1 MSRLKLVPF
10 VLALAASLVV
20 ASAASAKGGGGGG
33 GGGGTTTCVQI
44 RDFSV
49 TAGVDASG
57 APTYTTSYVVD
68 NNCVDER
75 MSSAALGYTNL
86 TTGFVGRA
94 VTMLSYG
101 TNTLS
106 RTAPGVAGQTLA
118 ITLTVYAPN
127 GKIGGTST
135 QTVTFPAA

>member
-1 MSRLKLVPF
+1 MSKLKLVPF
-10 VLALAASLVV
+10 VLALAATLAV
-20 ASAASAKGGGGGG
+20 ATTASAKGG

-49 TAGVDASG
+49 ATGVDESG

-68 NNCVDER
+68 NNCVDEL
-75 MSSAALGYTNL
+75 MSSAALDYRNL

-101 TNTLS
+101 VNTFS
-106 RTAPGVAGQTLA
+106 RTAPGVAGQTLQ

-127 GKIGGTST
+127 GKVGGTAT
-135 QTVTFPAA
+135 QTVSF

>member
-1 MSRLKLVPF
+1 MSKLKLVPF
-10 VLALAASLVV
+10 VLALAATLAVATT
-20 ASAASAKGGGGGG
+20 ASARGGDGG

-49 TAGVDASG
+49 TTGVDDAG
-57 APTYTTSYVVD
+57 APTYTTSYVVE
-68 NNCVDER
+68 NGCVDER
-75 MSSAALGYTNL
+75 MSSAALDYRNL

-101 TNTLS
+101 VS
-106 RTAPGVAGQTLA
+106 SFARTAPAVAGQTLS

-127 GKIGGTST
+127 GKVGGTRT
-135 QTVTFPAA
+135 KTVSF